1 MSERVLLLSQYPEI
15 ALIFWDY
22 NIDTIGE
29 QELFNYIRN
38 RMKYFYQDLLSD
50 EEVELINE
58 LCGKYNDGISLLE
71 SR

>member
-15 ALIFWDY
+15 ALIFWDF
-22 NIDTIGE
+22 NIDEIEEST
-29 QELFNYIRN
+29 LFFYIRE
-38 RMKYFYQDLLSD
+38 RMKYLYQDLLSD

-58 LCGKYNDGISLLE
+58 LCEKYNDGISLLE